1 MNSDANRSLE
11 VVLDRE
17 LEAART
23 IATTLEAERVALTG
37 KSTEAVMEKAA
48 EKIQL
53 FGVIEALGAERN
65 KLCAAAQ
72 ISLPKAPRKG
82 QPFAVSGVSDSVA
95 DRWRTLLELIA
106 GCRKANDINGYIIN
120 ARRGQLNQLFQ
131 VLRGGA
137 PITYSPQGK
146 TFAKSLR
153 ALAQA

>member
-1 MNSDANRSLE
+1 MNSDAHRSLE

-17 LEAART
+17 LDAART
-23 IATTLEAERVALTG
+23 LATTLEAERVALTG
-37 KSTEAVMEKAA
+37 KSPEAVMQMAA

-53 FGVIEALGAERN
+53 FGVIEALEAERTR
-65 KLCAAAQ
+65 LCADAR
-72 ISLPKAPRKG
+72 ISLPKAPGKG
-82 QPFAVSGVSDSVA
+82 RPLVVSGVSDSVA
-95 DRWRTLLELIA
+95 DRWHTLLELIA
-106 GCRKANDINGYIIN
+106 RCRKSNDINGYIIN

-131 VLRGGA
+131 VLRGGV

>member
-11 VVLDRE
+11 VVLDRQ
-17 LEAART
+17 LEVART
-23 IATTLEAERVALTG
+23 LATTLDAERVALTG
-37 KSTEAVMEKAA
+37 KSPEAVMEKAA

-53 FGVIEALGAERN
+53 FGAIEALEAERN

-82 QPFAVSGVSDSVA
+82 QPLALSGVSDSVV
-95 DRWRTLLELIA
+95 DRWHTLLELIA
-106 GCRKANDINGYIIN
+106 RCRKANDINGYIIN

-137 PITYSPQGK
+137 PLTYSPQGK

>member
-1 MNSDANRSLE
+1 MNSDAYRSLE

-17 LEAART
+17 LDVART
-23 IATTLEAERVALTG
+23 LATTLDAERVALTG
-37 KSTEAVMEKAA
+37 KSPEAVMEMAA
-48 EKIQL
+48 AKIQL
-53 FGVIEALGAERN
+53 FGVIEALEAERN

-72 ISLPKAPRKG
+72 VSLPKARPG
-82 QPFAVSGVSDSVA
+82 QSVAMSGVSDLVA

-106 GCRKANDINGYIIN
+106 ACRKSNEINGYIIN

>member
-17 LEAART
+17 LEVARAL
-23 IATTLEAERVALTG
+23 ATTLDAERVALTG
-37 KSTEAVMEKAA
+37 KSPEAVMEKAA

-53 FGVIEALGAERN
+53 FGAIEALEAERN

-82 QPFAVSGVSDSVA
+82 QPLALSGVSDSVV
-95 DRWRTLLELIA
+95 DRWHTLLELIA
-106 GCRKANDINGYIIN
+106 RCRKSNDINGYIIN
-120 ARRGQLNQLFQ
+120 ARRGQLNQLLQ

>member
-1 MNSDANRSLE
+1 MNSDAHRSLE

-17 LEAART
+17 LEVART
-23 IATTLEAERVALTG
+23 LATTLDAERVALTG
-37 KSTEAVMEKAA
+37 KSSDAVMEKAA
-48 EKIQL
+48 EKVQL
-53 FGVIEALGAERN
+53 FGAIEALEADRT

-72 ISLPKAPRKG
+72 ISLPKVPGKG
-82 QPFAVSGVSDSVA
+82 QPLLISGVSDSVA

-106 GCRKANDINGYIIN
+106 ACHKSNEINGYIIN

-137 PITYSPQGK
+137 PITYNPQGK

>member
-17 LEAART
+17 LEVART
-23 IATTLEAERVALTG
+23 LATTLDAERVALTG
-37 KSTEAVMEKAA
+37 KSPEAVMEKAA

-53 FGVIEALGAERN
+53 FGAIEALEAERN

-82 QPFAVSGVSDSVA
+82 QPLALSGVSDSVV
-95 DRWRTLLELIA
+95 DRWHTLLELIA
-106 GCRKANDINGYIIN
+106 RCRKANDINGYIIN

-137 PITYSPQGK
+137 PLTYSPQGK

>member
-1 MNSDANRSLE
+1 MNSDAQRSLE

-23 IATTLEAERVALTG
+23 LATLLDAERVALTG
-37 KSTEAVMEKAA
+37 KSPEAVIEKAA
-48 EKIQL
+48 EKTQL
-53 FGVIEALGAERN
+53 FGVIEALEVERN
-65 KLCAAAQ
+65 GLCSAAQ
-72 ISLPKAPRKG
+72 ISLPKGRESKTLALP
-82 QPFAVSGVSDSVA
+82 GVSESVA

-106 GCRKANDINGYIIN
+106 RCRMSNEINGYIIN

>member
-17 LEAART
+17 LDAARSL
-23 IATTLEAERVALTG
+23 ATTLDAERVALTG
-37 KSTEAVMEKAA
+37 KSPEAVMEKAA
-48 EKIQL
+48 EKLHL
-53 FGVIEALGAERN
+53 FGVIEALEAERS
-65 KLCAAAQ
+65 KLCADAQ
-72 ISLPKAPRKG
+72 ISLPKLPRKG
-82 QPFAVSGVSDSVA
+82 QPLAVSGVSDSVA
-95 DRWRTLLELIA
+95 DRWHTLLELIA

-120 ARRGQLNQLFQ
+120 TRRGQLNQLFQ
-131 VLRGGA
+131 VLRGGT

>member
-17 LEAART
+17 LEVAQALAT
-23 IATTLEAERVALTG
+23 ILDAERVALTG
-37 KSTEAVMEKAA
+37 KSPEAVMEKAA
-48 EKIQL
+48 EKTQL
-53 FGVIEALGAERN
+53 FGVIEALEAERI

-72 ISLPKAPRKG
+72 ISLPNASKG
-82 QPFAVSGVSDSVA
+82 RPLAASRISDSVA
-95 DRWRTLLELIA
+95 DRWHTLLELIA
-106 GCRKANDINGYIIN
+106 RCRKSNEINGYIIN
-120 ARRGQLNQLFQ
+120 TRRGQLNQLFQ

>member
-1 MNSDANRSLE
+1 MNSDTHRSLE

-17 LEAART
+17 LEVART
-23 IATTLEAERVALTG
+23 LATTLDAERVALTG
-37 KSTEAVMEKAA
+37 KSPEAVMEKAA

-53 FGVIEALGAERN
+53 FGMIEALEAERN

-72 ISLPKAPRKG
+72 ISLPKVRRG
-82 QPFAVSGVSDSVA
+82 QPLAVSDVADSVA
-95 DRWRTLLELIA
+95 DRWRALLELIA
-106 GCRKANDINGYIIN
+106 ACRKSNEINGYIIN

-146 TFAKSLR
+146 TFARSLR

>member
-1 MNSDANRSLE
+1 MNSDAHRSLE

-23 IATTLEAERVALTG
+23 LATTLDAERVALTG
-37 KSTEAVMEKAA
+37 KSPEAVMEMAA

-53 FGVIEALGAERN
+53 FGVIEALEAERN
-65 KLCAAAQ
+65 KLCADAQ

-82 QPFAVSGVSDSVA
+82 QPLAVSGVSDSVA
-95 DRWRTLLELIA
+95 DRWHTLLELIA
-106 GCRKANDINGYIIN
+106 RCRKSNDINGYIIN

>member
-11 VVLDRE
+11 VVLDRQ
-17 LEAART
+17 LEVART
-23 IATTLEAERVALTG
+23 LATTLDAERVALTG
-37 KSTEAVMEKAA
+37 KSPEAVMEKAA

-53 FGVIEALGAERN
+53 FGAIEALEAERN

-82 QPFAVSGVSDSVA
+82 QPLALSGVSDSVV
-95 DRWRTLLELIA
+95 DRWHTLLELIA
-106 GCRKANDINGYIIN
+106 RCRKANDINGYIIN

-153 ALAQA
+153 ALAQT

>member
-1 MNSDANRSLE
+1 MNSDAHRSLE

-23 IATTLEAERVALTG
+23 LAATLDAERVALTG
-37 KSTEAVMEKAA
+37 KSPEAVMQKAA

-53 FGVIEALGAERN
+53 FGVIEALEAERS

-72 ISLPKAPRKG
+72 ISLPNAARKG
-82 QPFAVSGVSDSVA
+82 QSFAVSGVSDAVA

-106 GCRKANDINGYIIN
+106 GCRKSNDINGYIIN
-120 ARRGQLNQLFQ
+120 ARRGQLNQLLQ
-131 VLRGGA
+131 ILRGGT

-153 ALAQA
+153 TLAQA

>member
-1 MNSDANRSLE
+1 MNSDAHRSLE

-17 LEAART
+17 LEVART
-23 IATTLEAERVALTG
+23 LATTLDAERVALTG
-37 KSTEAVMEKAA
+37 KSPEAVMEKAA

-53 FGVIEALGAERN
+53 FGAIEALEVERN

-72 ISLPKAPRKG
+72 ISLPKARPGRS
-82 QPFAVSGVSDSVA
+82 PAVSGVSDSVA
-95 DRWRTLLELIA
+95 DRWRSLLELIA
-106 GCRKANDINGYIIN
+106 ACRKSNDINGYIIN

-131 VLRGGA
+131 IIRGGA

-146 TFAKSLR
+146 TFARSLR

>member
-17 LEAART
+17 LEVART
-23 IATTLEAERVALTG
+23 LATTLDAERVALTG
-37 KSTEAVMEKAA
+37 KSPEAVMEKAA

-53 FGVIEALGAERN
+53 FGVIEALEAERS

-72 ISLPKAPRKG
+72 ISLPKARRG
-82 QPFAVSGVSDSVA
+82 QSGAVSGVPDSVA

-106 GCRKANDINGYIIN
+106 ACRKSNEINGYIIN

>member
-17 LEAART
+17 LEVART
-23 IATTLEAERVALTG
+23 LATTLDAERVALTG
-37 KSTEAVMEKAA
+37 KSPEAVMEKAA

-53 FGVIEALGAERN
+53 FGVIEALESERN

-82 QPFAVSGVSDSVA
+82 QPLAVSGVTDSVA

-106 GCRKANDINGYIIN
+106 ACRKSNEINGYIIN
-120 ARRGQLNQLFQ
+120 ARRGQLNHLFQ

>member
-1 MNSDANRSLE
+1 MNSDAHRRLE

-17 LEAART
+17 LEVART
-23 IATTLEAERVALTG
+23 LATTLDAERVALTG
-37 KSTEAVMEKAA
+37 KSPEAVMEKAA

-53 FGVIEALGAERN
+53 FGVIEALEAERS

-72 ISLPKAPRKG
+72 ISLPKARRG
-82 QPFAVSGVSDSVA
+82 QSAAVSEVSDSVA

-106 GCRKANDINGYIIN
+106 ACRKSNEINGYIIN

>member
-11 VVLDRE
+11 VVLDRQ
-17 LEAART
+17 LEVART
-23 IATTLEAERVALTG
+23 LATTLDAERVALTG
-37 KSTEAVMEKAA
+37 KSPEAVMEKAA

-53 FGVIEALGAERN
+53 FGAIEALEAERN

-82 QPFAVSGVSDSVA
+82 QPLAVSGVSDSVV

-106 GCRKANDINGYIIN
+106 RCRKANDINGYIIN

>member
-17 LEAART
+17 LEVART
-23 IATTLEAERVALTG
+23 LATTLDAERVALTG
-37 KSTEAVMEKAA
+37 KSPEAVMEKAA

-53 FGVIEALGAERN
+53 FGVIEALESERN

-82 QPFAVSGVSDSVA
+82 QPLAVSGVTDSVA

-106 GCRKANDINGYIIN
+106 ACRKLNEINGYIIN

>member
-1 MNSDANRSLE
+1 MNSDAHRSLE

-17 LEAART
+17 LEVART
-23 IATTLEAERVALTG
+23 LATTLDAERVALTG
-37 KSTEAVMEKAA
+37 KSPEAVMEKAA
-48 EKIQL
+48 EKTQL
-53 FGVIEALGAERN
+53 FGIIEALETERN
-65 KLCAAAQ
+65 QLCAAAR
-72 ISLPKAPRKG
+72 ISLPEARRG
-82 QPFAVSGVSDSVA
+82 QSLAMSGVSDSVA

-106 GCRKANDINGYIIN
+106 ACRKSNEINGYIIN
-120 ARRGQLNQLFQ
+120 TRRSQLDQLFQ